1 MHVSAC
7 HMLIT
12 TNSMPALQVGLTG
25 FKCRGCDY
33 TFCGGHRIPEAHHC
47 AGLEQF
53 KEQGRAQLQKANP
66 VVQAAKINKV

>member
-1 MHVSAC
+1 MHVSIC
-7 HMLIT
+7 HIHI
-12 TNSMPALQVGLTG
+12 TNSCLRALQVGLTG

-66 VVQAAKINKV
+66 VIQAAKINKV